1 MKNFEQLLG
10 LLGLWALGMLLPI
23 CAAAQECPNLDSNPA
38 WNEGLRGMSAAYQA
52 EDYEQALTI
61 GKQLQDI
68 CDKSPVLNYMLANIY
83 KTQKNEERYLF
94 FLERATEQTRNFA
107 VDNDL
112 LNRMWSDK
120 YIAAHPEA
128 APDAIMS
135 KNAVLRK
142 YQFDL
147 ELTSQSLKDREYEI
161 QSLKKD
167 LESSGRK
174 LEDNLELYKTLMW
187 TGAGIGIGGLAFAG
201 AGAGM
206 VLSSEPIDFKEKFNA
221 PHQYKEKVLHSLGW
235 AFVGTGAA
243 LAVTGA
249 VLTGV
254 YGYRYR
260 HYNDSQEDAELTF
273 SVYPACTSMIVTF

>member
-147 ELTSQSLKDREYEI
+147 DLTSQTLKDREYEI
-161 QSLKKD
+161 QSLKKE

-187 TGAGIGIGGLAFAG
+187 TGAGIGIGGLAFVG

-206 VLSSEPIDFKEKFNA
+206 VAVSDVAEYQL
-221 PHQYKEKVLHSLGW
+221 HQNKPATYKESFVHSMGW
-235 AFVGTGAA
+235 AFVGVGCA
-243 LAVTGA
+243 LTISGA
-249 VLTGV
+249 VLAGV
-254 YGYRYR
+254 FGYKYS
-260 HYNDSQEDAELTF
+260 HYSDSVDITF
-273 SVYPACTSMIVTF
+273 NLSHQTTSMTITF